1 MDYTAA
7 TALAIA
13 KANTEIDA
21 ETASE
26 LTSLKK
32 QVTVLSNT
40 ITKKDAEISELKADN
55 DKRLNQLGVA
65 KIKVESADDR
75 VSKAEAR
82 ATEQEERANRLA
94 HSLNELEEEHAALK
108 RELRSGPTYSKNG
121 M

>member
-65 KIKVESADDR
+65 KIKVEC
-75 VSKAEAR
+75 
-82 ATEQEERANRLA
+82 
-94 HSLNELEEEHAALK
+94 
-108 RELRSGPTYSKNG
+108 G
-121 M
+121 